1 MNTLLLLPLAATLA
15 AVFSTHAPAPAP
27 ASDPSGIYALI
38 EKVVFLPDEAKPERI
53 ELHGAFAIAVGQHGD
68 YYTGPRWGRLLLRA
82 PEQKTE
88 ACIAQWRDL
97 ARVAGTRQ
105 VVAFSSRYSQKDVR
119 VLGPD
124 ATAGTPGVQGMDFGV
139 NKVENSRWGSAQGLK
154 LLPKPIA
161 PVTVGPNATD
171 EGQYNSYPIEFQVT
185 NGATD
190 GDVRYVF
197 EVETARER
205 VASQPITPG
214 ETTTSWKTN
223 VFLVAGDR
231 VKWSVRVVG
240 DKVERA
246 PVAEATFVVGKEIDD
261 GTRRRR

>member
-1 MNTLLLLPLAATLA
+1 MNTLLLLPMAATLA
-15 AVFSTHAPAPAP
+15 AILSTHAPAPA
-27 ASDPSGIYALI
+27 AVSDPSGIYALI
-38 EKVVFLPDEAKPERI
+38 EKVVFLPDETKPERLEI
-53 ELHGAFAIAVGQHGD
+53 HGAFAIAVGQHGD

-119 VLGPD
+119 VLATND
-124 ATAGTPGVQGMDFGV
+124 LATATGVQGMDFGV
-139 NKVENSRWGSAQGLK
+139 NKVENSRWGSALGLQ
-154 LLPKPIA
+154 LLPKPLA

-171 EGQYNSYPIEFQVT
+171 EGQYNGYSIEFKVS

-214 ETTTSWKTN
+214 EATTSWKTN

-231 VKWSVRVVG
+231 VQWSVRVVG

-246 PVAEATFVVGKEIDD
+246 PVAEASFVVGKEIDD
-261 GTRRRR
+261 GTGRRR